1 MAITIK
7 YNPKELT
14 KQFDKYQAKSLRFVS
29 YRTIEFL
36 GVKVREDVNKK
47 YAKTGFFVDPVPLTL
62 QSTLVKFYEKTGLAE
77 VDIYSMTDESKGNAP
92 AKYLY
97 PVLGG
102 GSNKVYETRF
112 NQWLKANNYM
122 KKSQFAYPNKKYRDM
137 ILTTGKNK
145 RVLPFIYA
153 DTQRALRKTDSK
165 GLKYNA
171 QGLKIQDARVFAK
184 KDSFGRFKPGIY
196 RVNLKKG
203 STYKTFITPLFFFD
217 KKPSVKPKTETFFD
231 LVKKSA
237 DANVGKIFLREL
249 KKYGR

>member
-7 YNPKELT
+7 YNVQEFTKEIN
-14 KQFDKYQAKSLRFVS
+14 KYQPKSLRFVS

-36 GVKVREDVNKK
+36 GVKVREEVNKGYGK
-47 YAKTGFFVDPVPLTL
+47 KGFFIDPVPLTL
-62 QSTLVKFYEKTGLAE
+62 SSTIFKNYQGKAE
-77 VDIYSMTDESKGNAP
+77 VDIFPIDDESEGNAP

-97 PVLGG
+97 PVIGG

-122 KKSQFAYPNKKYRDM
+122 KRSQFAYPNKKYRDM

-145 RVLPFIYA
+145 RVLPYIYA
-153 DTQRALRKTDSK
+153 DTQRALRKTDAK
-165 GLKYNA
+165 GTKYNA
-171 QGLKIQDARVFAK
+171 QGQKIQDARVFAK
-184 KDSFGRFKPGIY
+184 KDSFGKYKPGIY

-217 KKPSVKPKTETFFD
+217 SKPSVKRKTQTFFD
-231 LVKKSA
+231 LVKKSS
-237 DANVGKIFLREL
+237 DKNVGKIFLREL
-249 KKYGR
+249 EKYGR

>member
-14 KQFDKYQAKSLRFVS
+14 KQFDKYQPKSLRFVS

-77 VDIYSMTDESKGNAP
+77 VDIYPMTDESKGNAP

-122 KKSQFAYPNKKYRDM
+122 KKSQFAYPNRKYRDM

-153 DTQRALRKTDSK
+153 DTQRALRKTDAK

-249 KKYGR
+249 NKYGR

>member
-1 MAITIK
+1 MATTIK
-7 YNPKELT
+7 YNVQELT
-14 KQFDKYQAKSLRFVS
+14 KELNKYQPKSLRFVS

-36 GVKVREDVNKK
+36 GVKVREEVNKGYGK
-47 YAKTGFFVDPVPLTL
+47 KGFFIDPVPLTL
-62 QSTLVKFYEKTGLAE
+62 SSTIFKNYQGKAE
-77 VDIYSMTDESKGNAP
+77 VDIFPIDDESEGNAP

-97 PVLGG
+97 PVIGG

-122 KKSQFAYPNKKYRDM
+122 KRSQFAYPNKKYRDM

-145 RVLPFIYA
+145 RVLPYIYA
-153 DTQRALRKTDSK
+153 DTQRALRKTDAK

-171 QGLKIQDARVFAK
+171 QGQKIQDARVFAK
-184 KDSFGRFKPGIY
+184 KDSFGKYKPGIY

-217 KKPSVKPKTETFFD
+217 SKPSVKRKTQTFFD
-231 LVKKSA
+231 LVKKSS
-237 DANVGKIFLREL
+237 DKNVGKIFLREL
-249 KKYGR
+249 EKYGR